1 MFSKETLQKD
11 KGLKEKWE
19 KASSDILTGQK
30 LNLRTSSGI
39 ELKPLYTPE
48 DLAEMDYYKLGVPGE
63 YPYVRGNYSLQY
75 QINPFIQNQFFGF
88 GTPSETRGRRD
99 WLAKLG
105 CSYKVGTE
113 EQLPLVIA
121 MDLPTLKGL
130 DPDEPEARGRV
141 GHGGVSISTIDDI
154 GVIME
159 GLPLDKTCVI
169 WNAFDGT
176 LPIHALYFAYALD
189 IRREPLERLFMAIPN
204 NISNQWAHDWAGF
217 PHKTAIKLEIELIKF
232 IINNCPTSL
241 HTVIEGY
248 ETAEA
253 GATPVQE
260 VAVMLAYAIYLM
272 EECIK
277 AGLDPDAVAPGLWA
291 HHHLSLNIFEEI
303 AKLRAARK
311 LWARIFK
318 ERFGCNK
325 PESIKYKI
333 IAAET
338 AGIELTALEP
348 LNNIIRLTIM
358 TLAGILGGVE
368 GIFTAAYDEALGIP
382 TEESAQV
389 AVRTQQILAE
399 ETDLCWVTDPLGGS
413 YYIEWLT
420 KRIEEEVV
428 NLLGK
433 IEEMG
438 GFLRACESG
447 WIRREIARSANER
460 QEKIK
465 QGEKV
470 IIGVNKYR
478 IEQRP
483 KIKGFRVPLEVE
495 ERIRERLGRYK
506 RDRDN
511 SKIKSSLGQIK
522 EAAEKIEKEWP
533 ESCGSLMPVL
543 IEASR
548 AGCTLGEMHGVLR
561 EVFGYGFY
569 SG

>member
-1 MFSKETLQKD
+1 MFSDDTLGKD
-11 KGLKEKWE
+11 KILKEKWQ
-19 KASSDILTGQK
+19 KTCNDILNGQK
-30 LNLRTSSGI
+30 LDLKTSSGI
-39 ELKPLYTPE
+39 ELKPLYTPG
-48 DLAEMDYYKLGVPGE
+48 DIADMDYYELGLPGQ
-63 YPYVRGNYSLQY
+63 YPYMRGNYSLQY

-113 EQLPLVIA
+113 DQLPLVIA

-141 GHGGVSISTIDDI
+141 GHGGVSISTMADI

-169 WNAFDGT
+169 WNAFDAT

-189 IRREPLERLFMAIPN
+189 IRQEPLEKLFMSIPN

-232 IINNCPTSL
+232 IINNCPNSL

-260 VAVMLAYAIYLM
+260 VAFMLGYAIDLM
-272 EECIK
+272 EEAIK

-291 HHHLSLNIFEEI
+291 HHHLSLHLFEEV

-311 LWARIFK
+311 LWAKIFK
-318 ERFGCNK
+318 EKFGCQK
-325 PESIKYKI
+325 PESLNYKI
-333 IAAET
+333 VAAET

-358 TLAGILGGVE
+358 TLAGVLGGVE

-382 TEESAQV
+382 TEESAQI

-399 ETDLCWVTDPLGGS
+399 ETDICQVIDPLGGS

-420 KRIEEEVV
+420 KRMEEEITNLLSRIEE
-428 NLLGK
+428 N
-433 IEEMG
+433 G
-438 GFLRACESG
+438 GFLKSCESG
-447 WIRREIARSANER
+447 WVRREIAKSANER

-478 IEQRP
+478 IEQRA

-495 ERIRERLGRYK
+495 EKIIEQLRAYK
-506 RDRDN
+506 KDRDH
-511 SKIKSSLGQIK
+511 KQIK
-522 EAAEKIEKEWP
+522 TALEQLRTAAEKIETNWP
-533 ESCGSLMPVL
+533 DSCGILMPAL
-543 IEASR
+543 IETSR
-548 AGCTLGEMHGVLR
+548 AGCTLGEMHRVLR